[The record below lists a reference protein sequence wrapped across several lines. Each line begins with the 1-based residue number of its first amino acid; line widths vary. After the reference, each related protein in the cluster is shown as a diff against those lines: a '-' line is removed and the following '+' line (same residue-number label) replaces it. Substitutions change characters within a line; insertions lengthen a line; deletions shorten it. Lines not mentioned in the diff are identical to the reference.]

1 MVIVGGGFGGVFT
14 AKHLRRRAGGD
25 VHIELISRNNFFVFQ
40 PLLPEVAG
48 GSIHPA
54 DAVSPLR
61 LFLPGVSVRVAEVR
75 KIDFATKTVHVTADR
90 DREITVV
97 PYDQLVVALG
107 QVVDLSRT
115 PGLADRA
122 LVMKDVLDA
131 FEIRNQVLGC
141 LEEADTAA
149 DPRRKRRLLT
159 FVVVGGGFT
168 GVETHR
174 RDAGADPQV
183 SSPLPRR
190 PPGGGRGSSS
200 SSMDPEFCPSCRNI
214 SRTYAADVLRR
225 RGIEITAEDGGRRR

>member
-1 MVIVGGGFGGVFT
+1 MGAGPLSEKTRHRVIIVGGGFGGVFT

-25 VHIELISRNNFFVFQ
+25 VHIELISRNNFFIFQ

-48 GSIHPA
+48 GNIHPA

-75 KIDFATKTVHVTADR
+75 KIDVASKTVHVTADR

-141 LEEADTAA
+141 LEEADTTA
-149 DPRRKRRLLT
+149 DPRRKQRLLT
-159 FVVVGGGFT
+159 FVVIGGGFT
-168 GVETHR
+168 GVETLGETQELIRKSLRHY
-174 RDAGADPQV
+174 
-183 SSPLPRR
+183 PRIR
-190 PPGGGRGSSS
+190 PTR
-200 SSMDPEFCPSCRNI
+200 
-214 SRTYAADVLRR
+214 
-225 RGIEITAEDGGRRR
+225 